1 MKKTLLFQLGFL
13 MTSLLASYQAYSTP
27 LNFGLDLTEGGRLSS
42 KATTQFEKHMAEQNC
57 ELTIVDETSLSLE
70 SLDFES
76 LDLYFSVAEAGLAPT
91 HFLPALIARTINDE
105 PLTITI
111 LIKSSTNIDTLVSIQ
126 GERLGI
132 ISHKSF
138 LGGEQAKRL
147 LTDAGIRLHNSKI
160 YQTENYF
167 GAISLLLHG
176 DVFIAAIPGPLA
188 SQWKEHNKLS
198 IIAESKPFQLGE
210 LFINTSVT
218 KSQRES
224 CTQAFLSLS
233 KANRR
238 DKKMDIFPAWLA
250 GFKY

>member
-76 LDLYFSVAEAGLAPT
+76 LDLYFSVVEAGLAPT

>member
-1 MKKTLLFQLGFL
+1 MKKTLLFKLGFL

-70 SLDFES
+70 SSDFES
-76 LDLYFSVAEAGLAPT
+76 LDLYFSVVEAGLAPT

-188 SQWKEHNKLS
+188 KKWKEHNKLS

>member
-70 SLDFES
+70 SLD
-76 LDLYFSVAEAGLAPT
+76 LYFSVAEAGLAPT
-91 HFLPALIARTINDE
+91 HLLPALTARTINDE